1 MISTP
6 KPRSGERWLRR
17 ASYAPDKGARS
28 EDRPAAIE
36 RMSQEAFELAVSREL
51 AGDCC

>member
-6 KPRSGERWLRR
+6 KPRSGERWLRP
-17 ASYAPDKGARS
+17 ASYVTEKAGRS
-28 EDRPAAIE
+28 DAKPAAIE
-36 RMSQEAFELAVSREL
+36 RTAQEAFELAVSREL